1 MASVVIV
8 TTCILLHRGYTLLMF
23 NILGAFFLKIG
34 VAPFHQWVPSIVEG
48 LSWQSLYGLLVF
60 QKINP
65 ILLCT
70 FLVRRY
76 IRFTYLVI
84 IISCL
89 IGSVGGLIHRS
100 LRKILAYSSIRH
112 TSWIL
117 SSIFISKLMWIF
129 YFITYSFILL
139 SVFIIFNSNDRFYL
153 NQILMD
159 NKITTIFFRG
169 AALLSLGGLPPF
181 TGFIPKF
188 IVTIEIIRNQRI
200 FILLFLL
207 RGTFIRLFFYTRILL
222 TNLIRV
228 SRGNS
233 FYVEKQGRS
242 QKRNFFNL
250 FFLLAPTLFIIIIL
264 NFKLY
269 KLKAFKALKEDLL
282 KFKYEF

>member
-1 MASVVIV
+1 
-8 TTCILLHRGYTLLMF
+8 
-23 NILGAFFLKIG
+23 
-34 VAPFHQWVPSIVEG
+34 
-48 LSWQSLYGLLVF
+48 
-60 QKINP
+60 
-65 ILLCT
+65 
-70 FLVRRY
+70 
-76 IRFTYLVI
+76 
-84 IISCL
+84 
-89 IGSVGGLIHRS
+89 
-100 LRKILAYSSIRH
+100 
-112 TSWIL
+112 
-117 SSIFISKLMWIF
+117 
-129 YFITYSFILL
+129 
-139 SVFIIFNSNDRFYL
+139 
-153 NQILMD
+153 MD